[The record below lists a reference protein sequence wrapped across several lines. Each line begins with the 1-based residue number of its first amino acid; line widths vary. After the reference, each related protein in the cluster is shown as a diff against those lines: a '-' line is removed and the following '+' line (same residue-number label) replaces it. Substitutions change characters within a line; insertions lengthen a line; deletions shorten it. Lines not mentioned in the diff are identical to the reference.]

1 MQRNSLPLP
10 LPLALPLALE
20 TPLAL
25 VYAHIKN
32 TINEQSRGNNPI
44 VIYTGV
50 GVAAHGAALVEPQHY
65 HQYPPFLQKIKN
77 EVRDSIIF
85 LVLIDPF
92 LEPVPVVVRDFNLVL
107 DSPFVEVY
115 VDEAHVDEAHVD
127 EAHSL
132 YVYCVRQW
140 VYTDVDTPVTQDGAQ
155 NITATLRDLNAFAQ
169 AQQITTLYHD
179 FSGRRN
185 NLLAELFDAELAPH
199 LDTIIYGF
207 MLRADLGCY
216 VDLLSELAC
225 FPYLLVG
232 RDLRKQVQFLNIY
245 KFVET
250 NTMAHRNKAVLETQQ
265 KNVVQQWRTEF
276 IRQSLAIF
284 RLILRLRQG
293 PAEQGP
299 AEQGQGPAEQE
310 QGPAQQGPAQHV
322 DVFFQ
327 HLPYATQERC
337 KNLIQNQMYDELYDL
352 MFTYFSQHLERYTRL
367 NEMDLS
373 GRELLTFIL
382 KGTKPYDWTNNFLEF
397 S

>member
-1 MQRNSLPLP
+1 MSIQLQLQLPLS
-10 LPLALPLALE
+10 LE
-20 TPLAL
+20 TQLAL

-50 GVAAHGAALVEPQHY
+50 GVAAHGAAPVEPQHY

-77 EVRDSIIF
+77 EVRDSTIF

-115 VDEAHVDEAHVD
+115 VDA
-127 EAHSL
+127 AHSL

-140 VYTDVDTPVTQDGAQ
+140 VYTDVDTPLLQDGAQ

-169 AQQITTLYHD
+169 AQQLTTLYHD

-250 NTMAHRNKAVLETQQ
+250 NTMAHCTLETQQ

-284 RLILRLRQG
+284 RLILRLRQLAEQVT
-293 PAEQGP
+293 AEQGP
-299 AEQGQGPAEQE
+299 AEQGPG
-310 QGPAQQGPAQHV
+310 HV
-322 DVFFQ
+322 DAFFQ

-337 KNLIQNQMYDELYDL
+337 KHLIQNQMYDELYDL

-367 NEMDLS
+367 NEMDLT

>member
-1 MQRNSLPLP
+1 MQGNPLQLQLQLPLQ
-10 LPLALPLALE
+10 LPLQLAH
-20 TPLAL
+20 

-50 GVAAHGAALVEPQHY
+50 GVAAHGAAPVEPQHY

-77 EVRDSIIF
+77 EVRDSTIF

-115 VDEAHVDEAHVD
+115 VDKT
-127 EAHSL
+127 HSL

-185 NLLAELFDAELAPH
+185 NLLAELFDVELAEH

-232 RDLRKQVQFLNIY
+232 RHLRKQVQFLNIY

-250 NTMAHRNKAVLETQQ
+250 NTMAHCTLETQQ

-284 RLILRLRQG
+284 RLILRLRQLAEQG

-299 AEQGQGPAEQE
+299 AEQGPAEQGPAEQ
-310 QGPAQQGPAQHV
+310 GPGGHV

-337 KNLIQNQMYDELYDL
+337 KHLIQNQMYDELYDL

-367 NEMDLS
+367 NEMDLT